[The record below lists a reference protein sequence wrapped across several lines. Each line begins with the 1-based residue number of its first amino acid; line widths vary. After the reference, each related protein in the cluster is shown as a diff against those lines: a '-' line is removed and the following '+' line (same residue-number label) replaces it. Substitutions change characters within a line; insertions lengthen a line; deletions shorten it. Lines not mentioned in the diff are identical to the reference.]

1 MAKVIRG
8 TQDQM
13 VKALKKALEA
23 YERQFPGSSAS
34 LYRQSPAGIRVRI
47 VDERFSGINRAQ
59 RHDEVWNYLQEIVG
73 DDVISEVSIL
83 LLFPKSELRTSMANM
98 DFERPLPANR

>member
-1 MAKVIRG
+1 MAKITRG
-8 TQDQM
+8 PQDASI
-13 VKALKKALEA
+13 KALKKALET
-23 YERQFPGSSAS
+23 YENRFPGASAS
-34 LYRQSPAGIRVRI
+34 LYRQNPGAIRVRI
-47 VDERFSGINRAQ
+47 VDDRFAGWSRAR